1 MWRALVVLLLGCA
14 SAPPPPVEEEPE
26 PPRTKIVF
34 TGDPVKALTVVRSNA
49 KEGGCA
55 IVERSSGTL
64 IKCPDADVWFVSD
77 PNGMEITC
85 TGVNCSKRTRALMQ
99 TK

>member
-1 MWRALVVLLLGCA
+1 VRLLCLILLGCA
-14 SAPPPPVEEEPE
+14 SAPPPAPEEEPE
-26 PPRTKIVF
+26 PPRTKITF
-34 TGDPVKALTVVRSNA
+34 TGDPVKALALVRTNA

-64 IKCPDADVWFVSD
+64 VKCPDADVWFVSD

-85 TGVNCSKRTRALMQ
+85 TGFSCGKRVRALM
-99 TK
+99 K